1 MKEEGKMTEWYIV
14 KRMDKG
20 KMNTGLNDRR
30 MEGWIRIC
38 MDIRENV

>member
-1 MKEEGKMTEWYIV
+1 MNRKMGRWMEE
-14 KRMDKG
+14 RMDKG